1 MTAVYPS
8 ESSPDGAEAGTQ
20 TAGSKG
26 SGAGGTTGTS
36 SVTGVKSADSHGDS
50 IRGSIGSTVA
60 STSSSQRNARWS
72 RQDSSDINTDDEGA
86 TVRRL
91 TPLERLN
98 LDMCQD
104 ERYGDCK
111 LLVIFFIVG
120 FFFSFSFFTC
130 QIVKIGVKCFII

>member
-8 ESSPDGAEAGTQ
+8 ESSPEGAEAGNQ

-26 SGAGGTTGTS
+26 SAAGGTTGTS
-36 SVTGVKSADSHGDS
+36 SVTGVKSESHGDS
-50 IRGSIGSTVA
+50 VRGSIGSTVA

-120 FFFSFSFFTC
+120 FFFFFFNLPNC
-130 QIVKIGVKCFII
+130 ENWC